1 MAATRRA
8 ALAEESA
15 EVEVLNANLAK
26 LKSLSKKIQGS
37 MSRLEASGRSVQDA
51 IGPIYDNTRQLQTV
65 NTNIDRMLDAI
76 EKARE
81 PLDQTRREERII
93 RGSYFKL
100 YEEQDNCMDLLSHC
114 NSVSTTGESAT

>member
-93 RGSYFKL
+93 RGSYFKH
-100 YEEQDNCMDLLSHC
+100 YEKQHSCMDVLSH
-114 NSVSTTGESAT
+114 

>member
-26 LKSLSKKIQGS
+26 LKSLSRKIQGS

-100 YEEQDNCMDLLSHC
+100 YKTKDRCMEFLSHC
-114 NSVSTTGESAT
+114 NVVSTIGKSVT